1 MEWWKLVVIAAQIL
15 RALADNSHGLQEL
28 PEVQCGEENMQIIV
42 PQHLKQNSTMKVL
55 NKDGKMEPLRN
66 DPSCGIWVTKK
77 YDGSAIVGISYDGCY
92 VSQTDTHFVFT
103 LGLTKKQNGGKK
115 VTVRKEMTC
124 AVGIYHDS
132 PIPSQCDSILMPD
145 RLSCISSQDSCATM
159 GCCYDPADSI
169 TPCYY
174 GNQVTARCT
183 SDGLFSIALPNTLT
197 VPPLN
202 LTSVRLLQNGGPE
215 CNPTA
220 SNGYFLLYQ
229 FPISACGTTYKLV
242 GDQAVYENQL
252 VASKTLMTWNSIAIT
267 RDSTFRLLVRC
278 SFAVSGL
285 LPLKVDVVTLPPPP
299 PVSSI
304 GPINFELR
312 ISLDSSYINYYTDSD
327 YPVVKILRDPVYV
340 EVRILQRSDPNLV
353 LVLHQCWSTPSPDPL
368 SSIQWPILID
378 GCPFIGD
385 NYMSDVIPVAPG
397 SALPFP
403 SYYSRFDVMTFT
415 FVDQNTEMP
424 LAGQVYIHCSA
435 SACVPSAIDNCA
447 TVCNRRKRSVYMLS
461 NKSDVVLV
469 SSDVPIYFDNSLP
482 EMQNDREDI
491 YGFRISQPGALI
503 NGAAIAMGF
512 VAVVLLT
519 LTTWALHRQ
528 RKSRSLLISKL
539 PVTEKTVNIKTIFS

>member
-42 PQHLKQNSTMKVL
+42 PQHLKQDSKMKVL
-55 NKDGKMEPLRN
+55 RNLSIGWPLVE
-66 DPSCGIWVTKK
+66 GHVTRKL
-77 YDGSAIVGISYDGCY
+77 
-92 VSQTDTHFVFT
+92 QTNHSFFSTERRHICTCNVENDTHFVLT
-103 LGLTKKQNGGKK
+103 LGLTKKQDGGKK
-115 VTVRKEMTC
+115 VTARKEMTC

-132 PIPSQCDSILMPD
+132 PIPSQCDSVVRSD
-145 RLSCISSQDSCATM
+145 RLSCTSSQDSCETM
-159 GCCYDPADSI
+159 GCCYDPDSI

-174 GNQVTARCT
+174 GNKVTARCT
-183 SDGLFSIALPNTLT
+183 SDGLFSIALSNTLT

-252 VASKTLMTWNSIAIT
+252 VASKTLRTWNSIAIT

-312 ISLDSSYINYYTDSD
+312 ISLDSSYITYYTGSD
-327 YPVVKILRDPVYV
+327 YPVVKVLRDPVYV
-340 EVRILQRSDPNLV
+340 EVRILQRRDPNLV

-378 GCPFIGD
+378 GCPFTGD

-403 SYYSRFDVMTFT
+403 SYYSRFDVKTFT

-435 SACVPSAIDNCA
+435 SACVPSPSDNCA
-447 TVCNRRKRSVYMLS
+447 TVCNRQLQT
-461 NKSDVVLV
+461 
-469 SSDVPIYFDNSLP
+469 PYFSP
-482 EMQNDREDI
+482 
-491 YGFRISQPGALI
+491 
-503 NGAAIAMGF
+503 
-512 VAVVLLT
+512 
-519 LTTWALHRQ
+519 H
-528 RKSRSLLISKL
+528 
-539 PVTEKTVNIKTIFS
+539 

>member
-55 NKDGKMEPLRN
+55 NWDGRDVKPQL
-66 DPSCGIWVTKK
+66 PQK
-77 YDGSAIVGISYDGCY
+77 IVDAFVG
-92 VSQTDTHFVFT
+92 VPEDTHFVLT
-103 LGLTKKQNGGKK
+103 LGLTKKQDGGKK

-132 PIPSQCDSILMPD
+132 PIPSQCDSILRPD
-145 RLSCISSQDSCATM
+145 RLSCTSSQDSCETM

-174 GNQVTARCT
+174 GNKVTARCT

-220 SNGYFLLYQ
+220 SNSYFLLYQ

-252 VASKTLMTWNSIAIT
+252 VASKTLRTWNSIAIT

-312 ISLDSSYINYYTDSD
+312 ISLDSSYFSYYTDSD
-327 YPVVKILRDPVYV
+327 YPVVKVLRDPVYV

-378 GCPFIGD
+378 GCPFTGD

-403 SYYSRFDVMTFT
+403 SYYSRFDVKTFT

-424 LAGQVYIHCSA
+424 LAGQVFIHCSA
-435 SACVPSAIDNCA
+435 SACVPSPSDNCA